1 MDTKMIKS
9 NTKLTKPGFLGKY
22 PPTPAAQGGAR
33 RGKKVGCKVCHETLL
48 NSLWRLILLQL
59 QQHNNNSDDNNN
71 DDYYYINTNTNTN
84 SSSSRPAFQ
93 RVLPAL
99 LANRLGY

>member
-9 NTKLTKPGFLGKY
+9 NTKLIKPGFLGKY

-59 QQHNNNSDDNNN
+59 QQHNNNNDDN
-71 DDYYYINTNTNTN
+71 DDYYYINTNTN
-84 SSSSRPAFQ
+84 SSSRPALQ
-93 RVLPAL
+93 RVLRAV
-99 LANRLGY
+99 LANRLGF